1 MTHSLHRLGNQSSI
15 KSEFIVL
22 TFGHSRRLKSALER
36 KKETFQKRNPRAYKI
51 VKNGY
56 TSLKIDRF
64 IKKIKETKN
73 RDSYIGPYIIKTK
86 DELYQCLK
94 KMKTTK
100 SGRSVVVSGIIK
112 DIDECLKRLNLRM
125 HTVQYSLGYFG
136 KTELLPDSNILE
148 MTTMCGHHMIS
159 PKLVK
164 KLVSD
169 VKRGR
174 LTPQEASSSME
185 KLCVCK
191 IFNQDRATDILERM
205 KMSTNKGSNI

>member
-22 TFGHSRRLKSALER
+22 TFGHSRGSKTALER
-36 KKETFQKRNPRAYKI
+36 KKATFQKKNPGVYKI

-56 TSLKIDRF
+56 TSLKLDRF

-73 RDSYIGPYIIKTK
+73 KDIYTGPYIIKTK
-86 DELYQCLK
+86 EELYRCLK
-94 KMKTTK
+94 KIKTAK
-100 SGRSVVVSGIIK
+100 SGRSVVVSGIIE
-112 DIDECLKRLNLRM
+112 DIDECLKRLDLRM

-148 MTTMCGHHMIS
+148 MTSMCGHHMIS

-164 KLVSD
+164 KLADD
-169 VKRGR
+169 VKRGK

-191 IFNQDRATDILERM
+191 IFNKNRATDILERM
-205 KMSTNKGSNI
+205 KTSTNKGSNI